1 MIGIYGGTFDPVHFG
16 HLRTALEVKESLGLS
31 ELRYLPCRSPPH
43 RGSPGA
49 SPQQRLLM
57 LELALQD
64 AGAGFCIDT
73 RELDREG
80 PSYMVET
87 LTSLREELTDQPIC
101 LILGL
106 DAFAALPSWH
116 RWREL
121 FLLAHL
127 AVMRRPDSPEPAWAK
142 ELSQIMLERRV
153 DAALDL
159 SASAFGRIIFLEV
172 TQLAISA
179 TVIRR
184 LVAEGKNPRY
194 LLPDAVLAMI
204 QSQGLYRDFAALAD
218 WACVSGPCL

>member
-1 MIGIYGGTFDPVHFG
+1 MAAVRKMLGIYGGTFDPVHFG
-16 HLRTALEVKESLGLS
+16 HLRAALEAKESLGLS
-31 ELRYLPCRSPPH
+31 ELRFLPCRSPPH

-57 LELALQD
+57 LQLALQ
-64 AGAGFCIDT
+64 GACSGFRIDT

-80 PSYMVET
+80 PSYMVDT
-87 LTSLREELTDQPIC
+87 LASLREELPGQPVC

-116 RWREL
+116 RFREL

-127 AVMRRPDSPEPAWAK
+127 AVMRRPSSPEPAWAE
-142 ELSQIMLERRV
+142 ELAQILRARRV
-153 DAALDL
+153 DAAWELQ
-159 SASAFGRIIFLEV
+159 ASAFGKIIFLEV

-179 TVIRR
+179 TGIRG

-204 QSQGLYRDFAALAD
+204 QSQGLYRDVAA
-218 WACVSGPCL
+218 